1 MLGVP
6 RTAKRDWRVVI
17 CEEHSTDGALCI
29 IELLLIRIQLS
40 LCFLLHHL
48 RTAVI
53 LLAVNVKVNCIHLW
67 WLPSIRYVF
76 EQWHID
82 MNIILPEGIE
92 CHAALLAL
100 WQQEIVHEVNF
111 QEI

>member
-17 CEEHSTDGALCI
+17 REVHSTDGALCI
-29 IELLLIRIQLS
+29 IELLLISIQLS
-40 LCFLLHHL
+40 LCFLLYHFW
-48 RTAVI
+48 TVVI
-53 LLAVNVKVNCIHLW
+53 LLAINVKVNSIYLW

-76 EQWHID
+76 EQRHIYLD
-82 MNIILPEGIE
+82 IILPESIE

-100 WQQEIVHEVNF
+100 WEQEIVHEVNF
-111 QEI
+111 